1 MKLSFWRR
9 FFECLLSF
17 WPRPYELGPY
27 VLRSFVPG
35 RACEHS
41 NALATPIF
49 RFGFLA
55 RQSFLQKCAAGVS
68 QLRLFCH
75 LLNYRATIFWLQ
87 P

>member
-1 MKLSFWRR
+1 
-9 FFECLLSF
+9 
-17 WPRPYELGPY
+17 
-27 VLRSFVPG
+27 VPDHVY
-35 RACEHS
+35 EHS
-41 NALATPIF
+41 SALATPIF